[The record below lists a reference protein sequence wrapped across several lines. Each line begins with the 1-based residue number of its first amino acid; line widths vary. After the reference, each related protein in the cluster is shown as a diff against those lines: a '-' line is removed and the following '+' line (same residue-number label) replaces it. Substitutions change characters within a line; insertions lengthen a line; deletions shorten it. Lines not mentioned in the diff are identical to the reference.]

1 MDWTQSLTI
10 IISNFGVLLVLFVY
24 LMNRMDANQKETNE
38 KMDSTKKELEQK
50 ISSDIRELKMDMKS
64 DMHQQI
70 EGVNQ
75 QIKALDRRITDL
87 KVDMNQRL
95 STIEGYLVPKKL
107 YQFETPEPP
116 HPEKQA
122 KEN

>member
-24 LMNRMDANQKETNE
+24 LMNRMDSN
-38 KMDSTKKELEQK
+38 KKELEQK

-75 QIKALDRRITDL
+75 QIKGVNQRITDL

-95 STIEGYLVPKKL
+95 STIEGYLVPKKV
-107 YQFETPEPP
+107 YQIETPEPS
-116 HPEKQA
+116 HPENKEV

>member
-24 LMNRMDANQKETNE
+24 LMNRMDANQKQTNE

-50 ISSDIRELKMDMKS
+50 ISSDIRELKMDM
-64 DMHQQI
+64 
-70 EGVNQ
+70 NQ
-75 QIKALDRRITDL
+75 RITDL

-116 HPEKQA
+116 HPENQA

>member
-24 LMNRMDANQKETNE
+24 LMNRMDSN
-38 KMDSTKKELEQK
+38 KKELEQK

-64 DMHQQI
+64 DIHQQI

-75 QIKALDRRITDL
+75 RITDL
-87 KVDMNQRL
+87 KLDMNQRL
-95 STIEGYLVPKKL
+95 STIEGYLVPKKV
-107 YQFETPEPP
+107 YQIETPE
-116 HPEKQA
+116 HKEV

>member
-24 LMNRMDANQKETNE
+24 LMNRMDSN
-38 KMDSTKKELEQK
+38 KKELEQK
-50 ISSDIRELKMDMKS
+50 ISSDIRELKMDM
-64 DMHQQI
+64 
-70 EGVNQ
+70 NQ
-75 QIKALDRRITDL
+75 RITDL

-95 STIEGYLVPKKL
+95 STIEGYLVPRKV
-107 YQFETPEPP
+107 FHIEEPP
-116 HPEKQA
+116 KEEA

>member
-24 LMNRMDANQKETNE
+24 LMNRMDSN
-38 KMDSTKKELEQK
+38 KKELEQK
-50 ISSDIRELKMDMKS
+50 ISSDIRDLKMDMKS

-75 QIKALDRRITDL
+75 RITDL

-95 STIEGYLVPKKL
+95 STIEGYLVPRKV
-107 YQFETPEPP
+107 FHIEEP
-116 HPEKQA
+116 HKEEA